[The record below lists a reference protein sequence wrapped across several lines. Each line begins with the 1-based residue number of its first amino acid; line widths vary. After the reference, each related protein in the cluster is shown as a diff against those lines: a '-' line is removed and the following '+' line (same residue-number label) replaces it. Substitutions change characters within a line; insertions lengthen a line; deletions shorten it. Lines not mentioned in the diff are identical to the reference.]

1 MAKRCYYEVLGVAR
15 TSSIEDVK
23 AAYRKLAKELHPDR
37 NPGDKECEHKF
48 KEVNEAYD
56 VLKDG
61 DKRAAYDRFGHA
73 AFENGHGA
81 RNPNFDFASS
91 FTEVFDDLFGEFM
104 GGGGRRG
111 GGRRANRGADLRY
124 DLQISL
130 EDAFHGHTAQIRVPT
145 AVACEGCGGSGA
157 EAGSKPETCP
167 ACQGHGKVRQ
177 QNGFFTLER
186 TCPKCRGQGRYV
198 RNPCRTCSGHGQVPK
213 ERTLQVDIPAGVEEG
228 TRIRLTGEGHAGLQ
242 GGPAGDLYIFLSV
255 APHPFFQRDGQDL
268 HCRVPIG
275 FATAALGGH
284 IEVPMLGGGAPAKI
298 TIPEGTQAGHQFR
311 LRGKGMPQLRS
322 HGAHGDLYVEVRVET
337 PTKLSKK
344 QKELLRAF
352 AENSD
357 GSQPET
363 EGFFAKMKEFLG
375 GSVS

>member
-1 MAKRCYYEVLGVAR
+1 MSKRCYYEVLGVSRSCA
-15 TSSIEDVK
+15 IEDVK

-37 NPGDKECEHKF
+37 NPGDKECEIKF
-48 KEVNEAYD
+48 REVNEAYD

-104 GGGGRRG
+104 GGGRRG
-111 GGRRANRGADLRY
+111 GARRGNRGADLRF

-130 EDAFHGHTAQIRVPT
+130 EDAFHGHMAEIRVPT

-198 RNPCRTCSGHGQVPK
+198 RNPCRTCSGHGQIQK

-255 APHPFFQRDGQDL
+255 APHPFFQRDAQDL

-275 FATAALGGH
+275 FATAALGGA
-284 IEVPMLGGGAPAKI
+284 IEVPMLGGGSPAKI
-298 TIPEGTQAGHQFR
+298 TIPEGTQTGHQFR

-322 HGAHGDLYVEVRVET
+322 HGAPGDVYVEVRVET

-344 QKELLRAF
+344 QKEMLRAF
-352 AENSD
+352 ADDS
-357 GSQPET
+357 GGTQPEA

-375 GSVS
+375 GGVN

>member
-1 MAKRCYYEVLGVAR
+1 MSKRCYYEVLGVPR
-15 TSSIEDVK
+15 TCAIEDVK

-48 KEVNEAYD
+48 REVNEAYD

-73 AFENGHGA
+73 AFENGRGA
-81 RNPNFDFASS
+81 RNNPNFDFSSS

-104 GGGGRRG
+104 GGGRRG
-111 GGRRANRGADLRY
+111 GGRRANRGADLRF

-198 RNPCRTCSGHGQVPK
+198 RNPCRTCSGHGQIQK

-242 GGPAGDLYIFLSV
+242 GGPSGDLYIFLSV
-255 APHPFFQRDGQDL
+255 APHPFFQRDAQDL
-268 HCRVPIG
+268 HCRVPIT
-275 FATAALGGH
+275 FATAALGGS
-284 IEVPMLGGGAPAKI
+284 IEVPMLGGGSPAKI
-298 TIPEGTQAGHQFR
+298 TIPEGTQTGHQFR
-311 LRGKGMPQLRS
+311 LRGKGMPQLRGQ
-322 HGAHGDLYVEVRVET
+322 GAPGDLYVEVRVET

-344 QKELLRAF
+344 QKEMLRAF
-352 AENSD
+352 ADNSD
-357 GSQPET
+357 GTQPET

-375 GSVS
+375 GSVN

>member
-1 MAKRCYYEVLGVAR
+1 MSKRCYYEVLGVSR
-15 TSSIEDVK
+15 TCSIEDMK

-37 NPGDKECEHKF
+37 NPGNTECEHKF
-48 KEVNEAYD
+48 KEVNEAYE

-104 GGGGRRG
+104 GGGRRG
-111 GGRRANRGADLRY
+111 GGRRVHRGADLRF

-130 EDAFHGHTAQIRVPT
+130 EEAFHGHTAQIRVPT
-145 AVACEGCGGSGA
+145 AVACEACGGSGA

-198 RNPCRTCSGHGQVPK
+198 RNPCRACSGHGQIQK
-213 ERTLQVDIPAGVEEG
+213 ERTLQVDIPPGVEEG

-255 APHPFFQRDGQDL
+255 APHPFFQRDGADL

-275 FATAALGGH
+275 FAAAALGGS
-284 IEVPMLGGGAPAKI
+284 IEVPMLGGGSPAKI
-298 TIPEGTQAGHQFR
+298 TISEGTQTGHQFR
-311 LRGKGMPQLRS
+311 LRGKGMPQLRGQ
-322 HGAHGDLYVEVRVET
+322 GAPGDLYVEVRVET

-352 AENSD
+352 AENS
-357 GSQPET
+357 GGTQPES

-375 GSVS
+375 GGVN